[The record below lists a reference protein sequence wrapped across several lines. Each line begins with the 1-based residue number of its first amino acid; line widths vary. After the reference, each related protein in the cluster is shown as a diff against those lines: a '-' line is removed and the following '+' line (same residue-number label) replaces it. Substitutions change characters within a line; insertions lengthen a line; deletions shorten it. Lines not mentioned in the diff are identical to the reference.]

1 MKTGVKEMHL
11 NTYQLEAAEFAQYG
25 EPMYPVASLMVEA
38 AELGDLFI
46 KPWLRG
52 DNKDIDRQE
61 VLSEAGDCLWM
72 LSMICSD
79 QGVTLQEV
87 AEYNL
92 KKLRDRRER
101 GVIQG
106 QGGNR

>member
-1 MKTGVKEMHL
+1 MHL
-11 NTYQLEAAEFAQYG
+11 NTYQLEASKFAEYG

-38 AELGDLFI
+38 AELGDIFI

-52 DNKDIDRQE
+52 DNVDIDRKE
-61 VLSEAGDCLWM
+61 IISEAGDCMWM
-72 LSMICSD
+72 LAMILYD
-79 QGVTLQEV
+79 AGVTLQEV

-92 KKLRDRRER
+92 AKLKDRQER

-106 QGGNR
+106 SGGNR

>member
-1 MKTGVKEMHL
+1 MHL
-11 NTYQLEAAEFAQYG
+11 NTYQLEASEFAEYG

-52 DNKDIDRQE
+52 DNVDIDRKE
-61 VLSEAGDCLWM
+61 IISEAGDCMWM
-72 LSMICSD
+72 LAMILYD
-79 QGVTLQEV
+79 AGVTLQEV

-92 KKLRDRRER
+92 AKLKDRQER

-106 QGGNR
+106 SGGNR

>member
-1 MKTGVKEMHL
+1 MHL

-52 DNKDIDRQE
+52 DNIDIDRKE

-72 LSMICSD
+72 LAMICYD

-87 AEYNL
+87 AQYNL
-92 KKLRDRRER
+92 AKLKDREDR
-101 GVIQG
+101 GVIKG
-106 QGGNR
+106 SGGNR